1 MERNNVL
8 VDSLVSYQHDCEV
21 DRDDGL
27 EEERFEVVGHVG
39 DDDEEHGGDVDGQ
52 HRAKQSPG
60 IVRVLQDDQNVR
72 LVFAP
77 I

>member
-21 DRDDGL
+21 DRDDSL
-27 EEERFEVVGHVG
+27 KEERFEVVGHVG

-60 IVRVLQDDQNVR
+60 GYVVGW
-72 LVFAP
+72 FS
-77 I
+77 